1 MMTEEQSADWFD
13 PETTTLGDRLTG
25 AREGAGL
32 DVEELARRLG
42 VKPKTIRA
50 WEDDRSEPRAN
61 RTTIL
66 AGMLNVSL
74 VWLMTGS
81 GDGPRMARRDSG
93 GDLLAELKLVRRD
106 AARLSERLGLLEGRL
121 ARQLEGAE

>member
-1 MMTEEQSADWFD
+1 MDDEHSADWFD
-13 PETTTLGDRLTG
+13 PATTTFGDRLTG

-32 DVEELARRLG
+32 EVDDLARRLG

-81 GDGPRMARRDSG
+81 GDGPRLVRRPEG
-93 GDLLAELKLVRRD
+93 GDLVDEMRMLRRD
-106 AARLSERLGLLEGRL
+106 AVRLSERLQILEGRL
-121 ARQLEGAE
+121 SRRLGTAP